1 MRNITK
7 KITAIILSVLVILSF
22 SDVSTFATSALTGSK
37 VIKSTDWMK
46 TVSDDAKIADV
57 NLPGTHDT
65 CCVYFN
71 PNNEISAFA
80 KTQSLALPDQF
91 KAGARFFDIRL
102 CVIEKND
109 TDFTVPHNMCKTAD
123 TKNGGK
129 VMTMG
134 KVIAYAEAFLKEHP
148 SETIILMYSHDNR
161 WYNHYQETYDRLKD
175 EMLESF
181 RNNNNR
187 VILESETCNLTVGE
201 MRGKLAIVSGS
212 TIPGYIGMCDYKA
225 ETKWREKGQEYFDS
239 GYLSHVGKLKCVNLS
254 AQGRENSNGEIGE
267 TKFPKYNLQAPI
279 MNEKIMNYDFIKNDP
294 YGWFI
299 MDYINEELCKKI
311 YMISADENKGDEE
324 IIPQP
329 VVAKLKLSGKKYS
342 SRRIKLSWTCTS
354 SSAKKYS
361 VYAARSGKKLKKIAT
376 TSKKYYIVKK
386 ASGKK
391 LQKGKK
397 YKFYVVALSKS
408 GKIIKTN
415 GKTLKSSTITVKR

>member
-7 KITAIILSVLVILSF
+7 KITVIMLSVLMIISF
-22 SDVSTFATSALTGSK
+22 ADVSAFASSSVQVRK
-37 VIKSTDWMK
+37 VVKPIDWMK
-46 TVSDDAKIADV
+46 TLSDDAKIADV

-65 CCVYFN
+65 CCVYFKN
-71 PNNEISAFA
+71 TNTTTIYA

-102 CVIEKND
+102 CVTGKND
-109 TDFTVPHNMCKTAD
+109 TDFHVPHNMCITAD
-123 TKNGGK
+123 KNDKGAA
-129 VMTMG
+129 MTMG
-134 KVIAYAEAFLKEHP
+134 KVVAYAEEFLAEHP
-148 SETIILMYSHDNR
+148 SETIILMYSHDDR
-161 WYNHYQETYDRLKD
+161 YYDDYQETYDSLKE

-187 VILESETCNLTVGE
+187 VILESENCDLTVGE
-201 MRGKLAIVSGS
+201 MRGKVAIVSGS

-254 AQGRENSNGEIGE
+254 AQGRENKNGKIVLIPPLYDVES
-267 TKFPKYNLQAPI
+267 AI
-279 MNEKIMNYDFIKNDP
+279 MNQKIMNYDFIKNDP

-342 SRRIKLSWTCTS
+342 NRRIKLSWTCTS

-415 GKTLKSSTITVKR
+415 GKTLKSSTITIKR